1 MSGGLSLV
9 LGSVFQA
16 KAVYTVIGSSLVL
29 GSYGGERG
37 TLYEGLYGEAQ
48 LERCT
53 FFRLQVY
60 KRVDISLAEI
70 YKREEICHLGLEKGP
85 KGLTDKFNGFK

>member
-1 MSGGLSLV
+1 MGG
-9 LGSVFQA
+9 
-16 KAVYTVIGSSLVL
+16 
-29 GSYGGERG
+29 GGEGG
-37 TLYEGLYGEAQ
+37 TLYEGLYREAQ